1 MKDCTAFDIL
11 CVEAEQVNPAIILA
25 EELMRRDA
33 RALLST
39 EEIENAEQVLQYGS
53 REIEVIERHIAAFA
67 KSPPTPSVYTPCGF

>member
-33 RALLST
+33 SALLST
-39 EEIENAEQVLQYGS
+39 EEIGHAEHVLQYGA
-53 REIEVIERHIAAFA
+53 REIEVVERHIAAFA
-67 KSPPTPSVYTPCGF
+67 KSPPTPSVYIPCGF